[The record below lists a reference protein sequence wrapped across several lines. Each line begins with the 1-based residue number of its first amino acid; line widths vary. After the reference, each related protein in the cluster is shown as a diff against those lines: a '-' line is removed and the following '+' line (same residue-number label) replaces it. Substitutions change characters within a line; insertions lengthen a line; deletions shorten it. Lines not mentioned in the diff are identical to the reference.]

1 MSVTVNLRNDTSLF
15 IKVNGIDGVIVPN
28 TVEEDKTIQW
38 ISTENKT
45 IQFFNNEEAN
55 GTPVC
60 EGSLT
65 FVNNDGIFVKRGD
78 FLGAQLVKMQADI
91 NGNTNVLE
99 QSENGDAVKILE
111 WGEIDQDTVVN
122 LSFWNI

>member
-99 QSENGDAVKILE
+99 QSENGGAVKILE